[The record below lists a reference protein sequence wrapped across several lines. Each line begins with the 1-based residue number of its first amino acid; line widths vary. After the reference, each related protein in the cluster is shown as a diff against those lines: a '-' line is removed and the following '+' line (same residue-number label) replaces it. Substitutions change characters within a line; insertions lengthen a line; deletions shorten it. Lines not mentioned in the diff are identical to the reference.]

1 MKRLAPTVFLGLLL
15 SGLSLFAGERD
26 QDGARHDGIA
36 KLKEL
41 IIDDLTVKEARAPE
55 VLDRLRA
62 IWFEAHPGQSF
73 PLVCLEFEEARKD
86 RLDSFSL
93 RNMSAYE
100 ALRGVLD
107 CHLLRMTTHLDMILA
122 TPLYE
127 LDGDGFIG
135 WGHSLTEWQSQ
146 ALGLPPAGASRADD
160 QREPLRRYLTDLGL
174 AFDKGRGGE
183 VVTYHVAF
191 GEPMIH
197 LRNMLSERKKYFA
210 LLQYVKDGYVIKKLP
225 EKP

>member
-1 MKRLAPTVFLGLLL
+1 MKRLAPTVFLGLML

-62 IWFEAHPGQSF
+62 IWFEAHPSQSF
-73 PLVCLEFEEARKD
+73 PLVCLEFEEARTH

-100 ALRGVLD
+100 ALKGVLD
-107 CHLLRMTTHLDMILA
+107 CHPLKTTTQLDMILA
-122 TPLYE
+122 TPLYQ
-127 LDGDGFIG
+127 LDGDGIIG
-135 WGHSLTEWQSQ
+135 WGHFIAEWQCK
-146 ALGLPPAGASRADD
+146 ALGLPPAGASREDD
-160 QREPLRRYLTDLGL
+160 QAAALRRRLEDLGL
-174 AFDKGRGGE
+174 DFSKSGE
-183 VVTYHVAF
+183 VLYYYVTS

-197 LRNMLSERKKYFA
+197 MRNMLAEQKKYFG
-210 LLQYVKDGYVIKKLP
+210 LLQYVKDGYIVKKLP
-225 EKP
+225 DKP